1 MSICRGVLPIVTI
14 TSLLVTGCD
23 RPDDQQTGSIQDR
36 DVLAARAQ
44 LEPGVRDALDRGNAA
59 YRDRDYEQALEHYHA
74 AVRMHEGLA
83 AGWFGIYMAEL
94 ALGNADAAEAA
105 MAQARMHAPG
115 ASLMHPDPDRPVPAD
130 HPALRDTS
138 R

>member
-1 MSICRGVLPIVTI
+1 MSDYLRVLPTAMM
-14 TSLLVTGCD
+14 TALLLTGCD

-44 LEPGVRDALDRGNAA
+44 LDPEVRDALDRGNAA

-74 AVRMHEGLA
+74 AVRMDEALA

-105 MAQARMHAPG
+105 MEQARIHAPG
-115 ASLMHPDPDRPVPAD
+115 ASLMHPDADVPVPAD
-130 HPALRDTS
+130 HPALRDTP